1 MYCFI
6 EHDTYTECKV
16 FIGKWVF
23 SWLVSIDANNYEV
36 WKWGLTKFWFVGYV
50 WQSRVGFL
58 HVRAEVSRRIL
69 FYLIGQRR
77 RQAMSASNQ
86 NSLRKV
92 QSQGPGWKGS
102 LKLIV
107 SLILNVCHWFFVDSN
122 VNTINVND
130 KVMWARIHSV
140 QYTCYFWCTFRNAL
154 QCLVVSI

>member
-1 MYCFI
+1 MRFLTNEKWIEKGVSLSDVLECIVKCYCM
-6 EHDTYTECKV
+6 TYTLNAR
-16 FIGKWVF
+16 F
-23 SWLVSIDANNYEV
+23 LLANE
-36 WKWGLTKFWFVGYV
+36 FVGGLHQSTQINMRFEIGDWLHFGLLDKV
-50 WQSRVGFL
+50 WQSKVGFL

-107 SLILNVCHWFFVDSN
+107 SLIFKCLSL
-122 VNTINVND
+122 I
-130 KVMWARIHSV
+130 
-140 QYTCYFWCTFRNAL
+140 FRW
-154 QCLVVSI
+154 Q